1 MNSGSCFLKMQVYSV
16 HSIPCICVGR
26 HKLQQFQ
33 WASEACPFLPET
45 MLFILASRWV
55 FLTIL
60 AFFTA
65 TSKTFPPNLLQICR
79 NKSIISWCFFITM
92 PWKLPYFGVF
102 LSCQVFSH
110 LLEFCLLFLGFFSY
124 ESCSAVFLLVFP
136 SSCWKKVS
144 IFEPLRW
151 ERRQMIFL
159 LGDARNCVVG
169 LDKMSRSCNENW
181 CFFRNFWVSHYTILV
196 SQSLEMIG
204 FLNVIFSSKKSGRWT
219 RARTAS
225 LTHSCFASVDSAY
238 FSHTEYF
245 VLSLKLYLYQEV

>member
-1 MNSGSCFLKMQVYSV
+1 MSTAFPAFVLAGTSFNNSSEQVRHVLSFLRLCCLS
-16 HSIPCICVGR
+16 S
-26 HKLQQFQ
+26 LQDEF
-33 WASEACPFLPET
+33 
-45 MLFILASRWV
+45 

-79 NKSIISWCFFITM
+79 NKSIISWFFYHYALKIAIFWRL
-92 PWKLPYFGVF
+92 PKLSSLFTSLRVLFIVF
-102 LSCQVFSH
+102 
-110 LLEFCLLFLGFFSY
+110 GFFLVTK
-124 ESCSAVFLLVFP
+124 AVLQCFCWYFLAAAE
-136 SSCWKKVS
+136 KNVS

-151 ERRQMIFL
+151 ERRQMIFFL
-159 LGDARNCVVG
+159 LGDARNCVIG

-181 CFFRNFWVSHYTILV
+181 CCFRNFWVSHYTILV

-245 VLSLKLYLYQEV
+245 VLSLK

>member
-124 ESCSAVFLLVFP
+124 KSCSAVFLLVFP
-136 SSCWKKVS
+136 SSCWKKRKHFWASEVGKKTNDFFTWWCEKLCSRTWQNVS
-144 IFEPLRW
+144 ILQW
-151 ERRQMIFL
+151 ELMLLQKL
-159 LGDARNCVVG
+159 LGFTLYNPG
-169 LDKMSRSCNENW
+169 FS
-181 CFFRNFWVSHYTILV
+181 VSW
-196 SQSLEMIG
+196 
-204 FLNVIFSSKKSGRWT
+204 NDRIFE
-219 RARTAS
+219 
-225 LTHSCFASVDSAY
+225 CY
-238 FSHTEYF
+238 F
-245 VLSLKLYLYQEV
+245 

>member
-1 MNSGSCFLKMQVYSV
+1 MSTAFPAFVLAGTSFNNSSEQVRHVLSFLRLCCLS
-16 HSIPCICVGR
+16 S
-26 HKLQQFQ
+26 LQDEF
-33 WASEACPFLPET
+33 
-45 MLFILASRWV
+45 

-136 SSCWKKVS
+136 SSCWKKRKHFWASEVGKKTNDFFTWWCEKLCSRTWQNVS
-144 IFEPLRW
+144 ILQW
-151 ERRQMIFL
+151 ELMLLQKL
-159 LGDARNCVVG
+159 LGFTLYNPG
-169 LDKMSRSCNENW
+169 FS
-181 CFFRNFWVSHYTILV
+181 VSW
-196 SQSLEMIG
+196 
-204 FLNVIFSSKKSGRWT
+204 NDRIFE
-219 RARTAS
+219 
-225 LTHSCFASVDSAY
+225 CY
-238 FSHTEYF
+238 F
-245 VLSLKLYLYQEV
+245 